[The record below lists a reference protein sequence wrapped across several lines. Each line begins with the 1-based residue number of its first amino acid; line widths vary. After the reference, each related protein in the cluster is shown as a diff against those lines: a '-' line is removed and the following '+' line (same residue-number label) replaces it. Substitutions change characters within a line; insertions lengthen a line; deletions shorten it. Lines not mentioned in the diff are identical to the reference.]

1 VHTYYCEITAAAARP
16 FNLEAR
22 YMVIK
27 KLFAAVAALVIAGT
41 ISISPAKAVTA
52 PSSNIGGMH
61 KSVCT
66 IVSNG
71 TIECWG
77 DNTSGQLGGGS
88 NATEPVP
95 INYIAGT
102 WQYLFNGGAG
112 DHMCA
117 IKSNGTLWCWGH
129 NDSGQLGNNSTTNAV
144 TPVQVGSDS
153 TWIAGSVGFNS
164 TCAIKSNGTLWCWG
178 DNSYGQLGN
187 GSIDASL
194 VPAQSTQSGV
204 ATVSVADEHACAV
217 TTAATLW
224 CWGKGTTGELGDG
237 SHLSSSSPVQVTGSW
252 TAVTAGQTNPEGSPG
267 HTCALQTNSTLW
279 CWGSADEFPSKGP
292 VSDTSVPVEVPG
304 GGLWRSVTTGPWST
318 CAIKSADASLWCW
331 GDSYRGHL
339 GNGTT
344 SPSRSTPQAVTGGHA
359 WLTSVQTHDSACGI
373 LTDLSIWCWGAQNN
387 GVIGVA
393 DAPGAN
399 PDPLPLHRTAGGG
412 LPPTDRD
419 SGSRSGALLL
429 LAGALAVAG
438 AGLSLRKGSLAK

>member
-279 CWGSADEFPSKGP
+279 CWG
-292 VSDTSVPVEVPG
+292 
-304 GGLWRSVTTGPWST
+304 
-318 CAIKSADASLWCW
+318 
-331 GDSYRGHL
+331 DSWQGHL

-344 SPSRSTPQAVTGGHA
+344 SPSRDTPQAVTGGHA